1 LGQVWDILKKGLY
14 KMEKENKLNQK
25 DWLEYLNNLN
35 NREIS
40 KLNSSGFNTWALFG
54 LIGFVLFKLFDILPI
69 VFMDIKKVFLT
80 KLAITNIFNF
90 CIIITVFMFVLSIPR
105 DEKRKFY
112 TKFMKNALI
121 FVGGVLYF
129 IHIVGFFSNIY
140 ITVYLKYYG
149 LSVLPYCIFAIYE
162 TIFIIGLLINKIT
175 TKKENKMPRI
185 ESGYIYN
192 KKLRNIA
199 KYIYLFFCLVL
210 SISFIFSI
218 YQIIKNY
225 NILNYLIVLKLAVY
239 LSAFIGAI
247 ILLIANITVL
257 IRNRWLEE
265 FERKIMLQNL
275 DEKEIVKEF
284 IDKFVG
290 KDITQWL
297 KEIEDETKKLNT
309 RIMGLY
315 NEFEKKFNNLNQKE
329 KDLNKRIMI
338 QKNLSKLTKVTMNYF
353 IKYREKY
360 ENNAKKINH
369 FLKQGPLSNE
379 ENLLIKEYI
388 RHLEKEH
395 KTQLDII
402 TRVTTLGKEVEKY
415 VDATNKLK
423 KRRANRL

>member
-1 LGQVWDILKKGLY
+1 MKKGLK
-14 KMEKENKLNQK
+14 KMMKKNKLNQK

-69 VFMDIKKVFLT
+69 VIMDIKKVFLT

-90 CIIITVFMFVLSIPR
+90 CIIITVFMFVLLIPR

-149 LSVLPYCIFAIYE
+149 LSILPYFIFAIYE

-218 YQIIKNY
+218 YQIIQNY

-247 ILLIANITVL
+247 ILLVANITVL
-257 IRNRWLEE
+257 MRNRWLEE

-297 KEIEDETKKLNT
+297 KEIEDETKKVNT

-360 ENNAKKINH
+360 ENNAEKINH

-402 TRVTTLGKEVEKY
+402 TRVTTLVKEVEKY

-423 KRRANRL
+423 KKKGKLTSGK

>member
-1 LGQVWDILKKGLY
+1 
-14 KMEKENKLNQK
+14 MEKENKLNQK

-218 YQIIKNY
+218 YQIIQNY

-257 IRNRWLEE
+257 MRNRWLEE

-297 KEIEDETKKLNT
+297 KEIEDETKEEKTIIREAYDKLE
-309 RIMGLY
+309 
-315 NEFEKKFNNLNQKE
+315 NEFSNLRQEE
-329 KDLNKRIMI
+329 KDLD
-338 QKNLSKLTKVTMNYF
+338 
-353 IKYREKY
+353 
-360 ENNAKKINH
+360 KKIIQAEMIIKKLGKFTNRFIELQGKFTKANNKLEY
-369 FLKQGPLSNE
+369 FLKQGPFSDE
-379 ENLLIKEYI
+379 EYLLVRKIIHTNTEDYESLLDMNPKLEKKLKEIKEFVNTI
-388 RHLEKEH
+388 KESKTLE
-395 KTQLDII
+395 D
-402 TRVTTLGKEVEKY
+402 
-415 VDATNKLK
+415 N
-423 KRRANRL
+423 